1 MMCLSNPSKTRE
13 LGSEADLDHCTLNKN
28 ILGHLGGAAI
38 DSWPCVSNWHLV
50 MKSSGETGENDPNL
64 VTHWKSPRSWPH
76 VQVRGSQQL
85 TSHRCTVH
93 LLVLRWS
100 CVVPQDIVAA
110 WGIVEGLAS
119 EVARLVSAMVSARN
133 ATDSVGCVKWRA
145 NYKQLQP
152 GVSYDMFKKYYII
165 IYYISYYIIL
175 LQEKRTEAP
184 SPRVKTTP
192 GIRGHWMPAAGGSA
206 WLKCA

>member
-1 MMCLSNPSKTRE
+1 MMCGIPTRARHGSLVLKQTWIIARWTKHPRAPRWGCHWHLAMCLQLALSDEISLVKLVKTIP
-13 LGSEADLDHCTLNKN
+13 
-28 ILGHLGGAAI
+28 ILSHTENHLGAG
-38 DSWPCVSNWHLV
+38 H
-50 MKSSGETGENDPNL
+50 M
-64 VTHWKSPRSWPH
+64 

-119 EVARLVSAMVSARN
+119 EVARMVSAMVSATN
-133 ATDSVGCVKWRA
+133 ATDSVGCVKWRS
-145 NYKQLQP
+145 NHEQLQP
-152 GVSYDMFKKYYII
+152 GVSYDIFFLKKC
-165 IYYISYYIIL
+165 YIIL

-184 SPRVKTTP
+184 SSRVKTTP